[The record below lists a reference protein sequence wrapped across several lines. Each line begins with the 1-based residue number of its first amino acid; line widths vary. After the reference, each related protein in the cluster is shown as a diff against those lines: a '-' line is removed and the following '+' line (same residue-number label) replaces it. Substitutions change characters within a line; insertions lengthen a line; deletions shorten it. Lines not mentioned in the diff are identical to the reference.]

1 MPKLNMQT
9 FNEILLKYCK
19 DDNAR
24 IELLEHQLE
33 MAANIMW
40 DEIAILLQELEDTEY
55 NSEQFKKIK
64 AIKNNTETIIEK
76 LEELEAK
83 QKEGV
88 NDGKEKDQASR
99 SGAEQAAEGSK

>member
-1 MPKLNMQT
+1 MPKLNIQT

-24 IELLEHQLE
+24 IELLEKQLAMVADILWNE
-33 MAANIMW
+33 TAN
-40 DEIAILLQELEDTEY
+40 LLQELEDTNY

-64 AIKNNTETIIEK
+64 AIKNNTEHIIEMLK
-76 LEELEAK
+76 ELEAK

-88 NDGKEKDQASR
+88 NDAEESKDSR
-99 SGAEQAAEGSK
+99 

>member
-1 MPKLNMQT
+1 MPKLNIQT

-33 MAANIMW
+33 MVANIMW
-40 DEIAILLQELEDTEY
+40 DEVATLLQELEDTEY

-64 AIKNNTETIIEK
+64 AIKNNTEHIMVK

-83 QKEGV
+83 QKEGDKDAEEDQ
-88 NDGKEKDQASR
+88 DGRQ
-99 SGAEQAAEGSK
+99 GT